1 MVLYDNFLI
10 ELKIAL
16 KILQGN
22 SDRVQNTPIVM
33 GVSEWLLFIS
43 NSAIVQLYHGE
54 NKLIFDEM
62 MMRSAFYLTNT
73 LSWIFIVPAWC
84 NTSPQVDMSLHSGTL
99 FWFRANQSLLFLLNV
114 ACLIFFIFYTVNV
127 DLFHI
132 SSIWVQL
139 KSHLWRWSEVEQPEV
154 TWPEVTSVTWP
165 EMTGSCVTGRGPV
178 RNRKNVM
185 RMRNRTLHSIRL
197 SETFSAEVTSV
208 TWLEVTGTGPVRKSR
223 EWSCAHT
230 QLVYLVV
237 VQVAWLPLTE
247 GNPKV
252 WKGVRMP
259 NWKLLNISL
268 VGPFHHPHRHH
279 HHRHHHHHHHHHRRR
294 RKEVGGG
301 IFGFNYD

>member
-1 MVLYDNFLI
+1 MILCDNFSI

-22 SDRVQNTPIVM
+22 SARAQNTPIFM
-33 GVSEWLLFIS
+33 GVSEWLLFNS
-43 NSAIVQLYHGE
+43 NSAIFQLYHGE

-73 LSWIFIVPAWC
+73 LRWIFIAPACC

-99 FWFRANQSLLFLLNV
+99 FWFRANQSLLFLLIV
-114 ACLIFFIFYTVNV
+114 ACLFFFIFYTVNV

-178 RNRKNVM
+178 RNRK
-185 RMRNRTLHSIRL
+185 LHNIRL
-197 SETFSAEVTSV
+197 SGTFSPEVTSV
-208 TWLEVTGTGPVRKSR
+208 TWLEVTGRDPVRNSR
-223 EWSCAHT
+223 KWSCAHA
-230 QLVYLVV
+230 QLVCLVV
-237 VQVAWLPLTE
+237 VQVAWIPLTE
-247 GNPKV
+247 GHPKG

-259 NWKLLNISL
+259 K
-268 VGPFHHPHRHH
+268 
-279 HHRHHHHHHHHHRRR
+279 
-294 RKEVGGG
+294 
-301 IFGFNYD
+301 